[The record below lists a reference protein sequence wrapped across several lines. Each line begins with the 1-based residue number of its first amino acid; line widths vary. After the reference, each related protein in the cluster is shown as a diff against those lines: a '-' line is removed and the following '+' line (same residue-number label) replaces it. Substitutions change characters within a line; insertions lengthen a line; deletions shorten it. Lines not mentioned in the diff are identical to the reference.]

1 MKFLFG
7 YLRGGEASRI
17 YLLAVIAVF
26 AELAYSFIDTIW
38 ALYIDSLVHSVF
50 LVGVISSFLSFV
62 VFVSYFFVIPLVE
75 RRDKVKLYLVS
86 LLVFVVAYLVF
97 SFTSSLFVV
106 LIVSLPLAF
115 FEALRRT
122 SFGIIVKD
130 FSSPKNL
137 SKNEGA
143 LYAVENISW
152 VLGPLIAGYVL
163 SGFGFGMVF
172 LFSALF
178 TLGVYF
184 VLKRSRCSDMKVKK
198 RVDGNM
204 WKNFCDFFRDSDR
217 VFAYLF
223 SGGVSV
229 WWVLIYVFIPVY
241 VVGQGYSE
249 LLIGYF
255 LFAVAIPLVLTETCF
270 GMISARFGFKRLFRF
285 GYLIVA
291 VVSLCCFF
299 VSDMYV
305 ILAVLV
311 LGSFGLAMLEPTT
324 EAYFFDVLSRKQY
337 LRFYGPFN
345 TADSFFAMIAKL
357 GASCILFFLE
367 FRFVFVFFA
376 VMMFSYFVL
385 SFFMKDVVEARRG

>member
-1 MKFLFG
+1 M
-7 YLRGGEASRI
+7 
-17 YLLAVIAVF
+17 YLLAVIGVF
-26 AELAYSFIDTIW
+26 VGFAYSFIDTIW

-75 RRDKVKLYLVS
+75 RRDKVKLYSVS
-86 LLVFVVAYLVF
+86 LLVFVVAYLIF
-97 SFTSSLFVV
+97 SFTSSLLVV
-106 LIVSLPLAF
+106 LLVSLPLAF
-115 FEALRRT
+115 FESLRCT

-130 FSSPKNL
+130 FSSPRNL
-137 SKNEGA
+137 SKNEGV
-143 LYAVENISW
+143 LYSVENVAW

-172 LFSALF
+172 LLSALF
-178 TLGVYF
+178 AFCAYF
-184 VLKRSRCSDMKVKK
+184 VLRKSHFSDMKIKK
-198 RVDGNM
+198 RIDGDM
-204 WKNFCDFFRDSDR
+204 WKNFCDFFRDRNR

-223 SGGVSV
+223 SGGVSA

-255 LFAVAIPLVLTETCF
+255 LFAVAVPLVLTETYF
-270 GMISARFGFKRLFRF
+270 GAISARFGFKRLFRF

-299 VSDMYV
+299 VVDIYV
-305 ILAVLV
+305 ILFVLV
-311 LGSFGLAMLEPTT
+311 LGSFGLAMLESTT
-324 EAYFFDVLSRKQY
+324 EAYFFDMLNGKQY

-345 TADSFFAMIAKL
+345 TADSFLAMIAKL
-357 GASCILFFLE
+357 GTSCILFFLE

-385 SFFMKDVVEARRG
+385 SFFMRDVVEARRG